1 MYSIIVVPS
10 INGLIESVFI
20 KDKKDMSQVHMYLR
34 QAHITTFLVLLEARG
49 RIIRIMRAGGDMI
62 HCQSL
67 TMRVQRSYM
76 TIFFV

>member
-1 MYSIIVVPS
+1 MYSIIVVHS
-10 INGLIESVFI
+10 INGLTESVFM
-20 KDKKDMSQVHMYLR
+20 KDKKDMSQVHMYLS
-34 QAHITTFLVLLEARG
+34 QAHITTFLVLLEACG

>member
-1 MYSIIVVPS
+1 MYSITVVPS
-10 INGLIESVFI
+10 INGLTESVFM
-20 KDKKDMSQVHMYLR
+20 KDKKDMSQVHMYLS
-34 QAHITTFLVLLEARG
+34 QAHIMTFLVLLEACG
-49 RIIRIMRAGGDMI
+49 HIIRIMRAGGDMI